1 MYDYRLANTKIY
13 FFLREKAKHPN
24 FMVCYMLIL
33 LDQTT
38 HPKKFYIKYIKYPLK
53 KIWQGYNKTI
63 GRFPI
68 YYEQPPVQRDTKTD
82 IENKEKQ
89 PVWK

>member
-1 MYDYRLANTKIY
+1 MSNHFVAAAIAKRLLHLIQKSSEIKIIMYDYRLANTKIY

-53 KIWQGYNKTI
+53 KIW
-63 GRFPI
+63 
-68 YYEQPPVQRDTKTD
+68 
-82 IENKEKQ
+82 
-89 PVWK
+89 